1 MKNLSPAVVAALLFG
16 AAHLILA
23 LLGKNPRCIGTAVGT
38 LVDSK
43 KVMVSVKYQRKKVPV
58 TACVYRYEVGGRVYR
73 LKRDSRYSRSSLM
86 RKVTVVYLKG
96 FPRFGYLEK
105 YPSGIFTI
113 LGVFYLFVGV
123 WVLLMPYLE

>member
-23 LLGKNPRCIGTAVGT
+23 LLGKNPRCIGTTVGT

-58 TACVYRYEVGGRVYR
+58 TACVYRYEVGSRV
-73 LKRDSRYSRSSLM
+73 
-86 RKVTVVYLKG
+86 
-96 FPRFGYLEK
+96 
-105 YPSGIFTI
+105 
-113 LGVFYLFVGV
+113 
-123 WVLLMPYLE
+123 

>member
-96 FPRFGYLEK
+96 FPRFGHLEQF
-105 YPSGIFTI
+105 PTLPLTI
-113 LGVFYLFVGV
+113 LGIAGLALGL
-123 WVLLMPYLE
+123 WMLLLPYL

>member
-1 MKNLSPAVVAALLFG
+1 MKNLSPAVVAALLVG

-96 FPRFGYLEK
+96 FPRFGHLEQF
-105 YPSGIFTI
+105 PTLPLTI
-113 LGVFYLFVGV
+113 LGTAGLALGL
-123 WVLLMPYLE
+123 WMLLLPYL